1 MRLTALAILIAWCFA
16 LIGMRVAWS
25 GSFTYLFLVW
35 NLLLASIPV
44 AAALM
49 FRRALSA
56 GRARASAAVWAVAW
70 LAFLP
75 NAPYI
80 ATDLMHLR
88 PRSFVPLWY
97 DVAMLLSC
105 AITGII
111 LGYVSIEEVQRAV
124 RSRVSAAA
132 AWVGIAAVLFLS
144 AFGIYLGRFRRWNS
158 WELVTDPLSLLI
170 DASSRLFHPL
180 SHPRTLAVTF
190 VYGFT
195 LLVGYVVFHLLVTS
209 RMGAGLRPESVPRAQ
224 GDSRCAV
231 GSHL

>member
-1 MRLTALAILIAWCFA
+1 
-16 LIGMRVAWS
+16 MRVMWS
-25 GSFTYLFLVW
+25 GSLTYLFLVW
-35 NLLLASIPV
+35 NLFLASIPAV
-44 AAALM
+44 AALM
-49 FRRALSA
+49 FQ
-56 GRARASAAVWAVAW
+56 RARTRANAAACAVAW

-97 DVAMLLSC
+97 DAAMLLSC

-111 LGYVSIEEVQRAV
+111 LGHVSIEEVQRAV
-124 RSRVSAAA
+124 RSRVNAAA
-132 AWVGIAAVLFLS
+132 VWVEIVAVLFLS

-158 WELVTDPLSLLI
+158 WELITDPLALMI
-170 DASSRLFHPL
+170 DASSRVFHPL
-180 SHPRTLAVTF
+180 SHPRTMAVTF

-209 RMGAGLRPESVPRAQ
+209 RMGAGTCDRYGMSSRPVT
-224 GDSRCAV
+224 
-231 GSHL
+231 